1 MDLPKLDVVLSPVEF
16 EALPGRNLSTTCC
29 VVFDVLRATST
40 MTVALANGATGI
52 LPCGTTDEALAAR
65 EAYPD
70 LPLAGERGGLRITA
84 EVSGSVDFD
93 LGNSPREMVAEVIS
107 GRQLAMTTTNGTRA
121 LKACAGAQRVWIG
134 GFLNLSALGQAI
146 RDSRPERLLLV
157 CAGTGEVEALEDVIG
172 AGALCDLLW
181 DDIGQS
187 ASDAALIARDH
198 YDNSRN
204 QLYESISHAKNAR
217 RLLGISDLADD
228 VEFCLQR
235 DAFPV
240 VGEIGSNGW
249 VSA

>member
-1 MDLPKLDVVLSPVEF
+1 MSFQKLDVLLLPAEF
-16 EALPGRNLSTTCC
+16 EALPGRDLNATCC

-52 LPCGTTDEALAAR
+52 LPCGTIDKAFAAR
-65 EAYPD
+65 GTYPD
-70 LPLAGERGGLRITA
+70 LLLAGERGGLRITA
-84 EVSGSVDFD
+84 GVSGSVDFD
-93 LGNSPREMVAEVIS
+93 LGNSPREMVAETIS

-121 LKACAGAQRVWIG
+121 LKACTGARHVWIG

-146 RDSRPERLLLV
+146 RDSRPKRLLLV

-181 DDIGQS
+181 DDLGQS
-187 ASDAALIARDH
+187 ASDTALIARDH
-198 YDNSRN
+198 YNNSRN
-204 QLYESISHAKNAR
+204 QLFEKISKAKNAR
-217 RLLGISDLADD
+217 RLLSIPDLADD

-240 VGEIGSNGW
+240 VGKMKYDGW